1 MRSLCVVAGLLGLSA
16 SAHADNAELYSEKIK
31 PLLEERCYACH
42 GALKQKG
49 ELRVDTA
56 VQIREAGVLDNGE
69 LIARLTSGD
78 LDERMPPEG
87 EALHA
92 QEIEMIQAWIT
103 AGAPGP
109 ENEKPED
116 DPGQHWSFQTIK
128 RPEIP
133 PGDFGNPI
141 DAFLAE
147 KHNEQGLVP
156 RDRADQTVLIRRLY
170 LDLIGLPPTT
180 EELADRRSYSAIID
194 ELLAN
199 PHYGERWG
207 RHWMDVW
214 RYSDGYGLGAQLRY
228 SQKHLWHWRD
238 WIVNSLNDDKGYDRM
253 ILEMLAGDEL
263 APEDPDV
270 IAATGFLARNYYLFN
285 RTTWLDNTIEHTGKA
300 FFGLTM
306 NCAKC
311 HDHKYD
317 PISHEDYYRFRAFF
331 EPHQIRLDPIPGEID
346 FEKNGLPRAYD
357 DDLEAMTYLH
367 LRGNDLDPDKSK
379 IIAPGVPEILADFA
393 LDPQP
398 VDLPVSSWAPGLR
411 NYVQEDHLAAA
422 DARLKEARGELA
434 KAISGNALPL
444 DTEPTPGK
452 GFALTDHF
460 DAERPE
466 IWNIEGSGWR
476 YQGGALVQ
484 LESTRDKQFARSMR
498 PHPANFDLTVNF
510 RTTGGDT
517 YKSVGIRFDVTGGG
531 RDAHTVYASAHAP
544 GPKVQIAHTRA
555 GQTSYP
561 GTGRIARPVVVNEDY
576 EMRVQVRDRLMNVS
590 LNGEFLLA
598 YQLPARNPNGL
609 LELFAFDATA
619 EFDSISVSPLAP
631 ETSLKESKNPAP
643 KIDSKELTAV
653 AEAKVAEAEIWLR
666 TLKAKIAADRAGIA
680 GKGSVNLGE
689 VVRLEKEHAV
699 AAAKVALLTAEAGKQ
714 AAAKKALAAAA
725 KALKNSGNP
734 TDYSPLRGSRKAL
747 ETPEHKETDYAATY
761 PKTSTGRR
769 TALAKWIT
777 DRKNPL
783 TARVA
788 VNQIWLRHFGEPIV
802 GSVFD
807 FGRQTAEPELAEL
820 LDYLA
825 MEFLE
830 SGWSMKHLHRLIL
843 TSEAWQRTSSNLNAD
858 PATLSKDSAN
868 AFLWRMN
875 SRRMESQV
883 IRDSLVHLAGELD
896 LAMGGPSIEPTPDA
910 RRRSLYFQ
918 HSRDK
923 QSQLLST
930 FDDAEILACYRRSES
945 IIPQQAL
952 ALSNSKLALEM
963 AAKIP
968 AAFGENLSTTEF
980 AREAF
985 QLILCRE
992 PNPSEL
998 AECVNFLNEEKD
1010 RGRLV
1015 HALLN
1020 HNDFIMI
1027 R

>member
-49 ELRVDTA
+49 KLRVDTA

-156 RDRADQTVLIRRLY
+156 RDRADRTVLIRRLY

-689 VVRLEKEHAV
+689 VVRLKKEHAV

-725 KALKNSGNP
+725 KALKNPGNP

-825 MEFLE
+825 MEFIE

>member
-156 RDRADQTVLIRRLY
+156 RDRADRTVLIRRLY

-238 WIVNSLNDDKGYDRM
+238 WIVNSLNDDKGYDRI

-725 KALKNSGNP
+725 KALKNPGNP

-825 MEFLE
+825 MEFIE

>member
-156 RDRADQTVLIRRLY
+156 RDRADRTVLIRRLY

-689 VVRLEKEHAV
+689 VVRLKKEHAV

-725 KALKNSGNP
+725 KALKNPGNP

-825 MEFLE
+825 MEFIE

>member
-156 RDRADQTVLIRRLY
+156 RDRADRTVLIRRLY

-689 VVRLEKEHAV
+689 VVRLKKEHAV

-725 KALKNSGNP
+725 KALKNPGNP

-825 MEFLE
+825 MEFIE

-858 PATLSKDSAN
+858 PATLSKDTAN

-896 LAMGGPSIEPTPDA
+896 LARGGPSIEPTPDA

>member
-725 KALKNSGNP
+725 KALKNPGNP

-825 MEFLE
+825 MEFIE

>member
-156 RDRADQTVLIRRLY
+156 RDRADRTVLIRRLY

-180 EELADRRSYSAIID
+180 EELADRRAYSAIID
-194 ELLAN
+194 ELLAS

-689 VVRLEKEHAV
+689 VVRLKKEHAV

-725 KALKNSGNP
+725 KALKNPGNP

-825 MEFLE
+825 MEFIE

>member
-156 RDRADQTVLIRRLY
+156 RDRADRTVLIRRLY

-194 ELLAN
+194 ELLAS

-725 KALKNSGNP
+725 KALKNPGNP